1 MLSFRPSGDYV
12 GQMSNIAITNAIMR
26 NKLVELLHKQLVRKG
41 RADIEWINHP
51 KFGKVYNVKRY
62 DIKSPSKNPYNY
74 DSRDDLGLNQFF
86 MGQDPYKP
94 YNGDPKDGIYHD
106 KCYIR
111 RKELE
116 KKEVFNTD
124 NWTYDFFQNTNL
136 DLHMPYMIFPK
147 KPEFEVV
154 AKDGIYGLLS
164 GKYTY
169 KDYYKIINVSTENES
184 KENIVYAITILW
196 VEVDMYK
203 QSISS
208 NGSFVH
214 THVGK
219 SGAYVDYS
227 EIDKFVEFDRSNPDK
242 IEFDLTTAGTLFEG
256 RFTLDAVKYFPNSN
270 QKSLTQNGYFYIKS
284 SASPI
289 RLKRNANVYLTGVL
303 LKNPNYLFRIS
314 SIKYLF
320 FSDGSTFEYLRI
332 TKAGYKLPVEC
343 FFEAHLYDSSDMP
356 IQGSKVWLDS
366 WNNNFRLFVKEDKET
381 WQKIAAPV
389 IMIVGAI
396 VTVISAGSATGPYAA
411 AAGILLGVSMV
422 FTGVGMATGSKTA
435 SRWAKYTGIASAV
448 LGVGAII
455 SNMART
461 AAGYVAKSSASTLS
475 SQGACSVNGL
485 NTTASLYD
493 SFAINSASQ
502 AGVSVGVGGNPALA
516 SSVSPLVSS
525 NVTSIATASFA
536 AKSSS
541 LLSLAKDGFKSFNSV
556 KKIIGAFK
564 KSGEFRD
571 EDMPESSSD
580 ERHDAYSSEDEDV
593 SYSDEDVFYYKRR
606 FYELHK
612 EYDLGLEDG
621 TLMSLESEVLEKV

>member
-1 MLSFRPSGDYV
+1 MLNFRPSGDYV

-62 DIKSPSKNPYNY
+62 DIKSPSRNPYNY

-94 YNGDPKDGIYHD
+94 YRGNPKDGIYHD
-106 KCYIR
+106 KCLIYPKAIEES
-111 RKELE
+111 KVFNLE
-116 KKEVFNTD
+116 K
-124 NWTYDFFQNTNL
+124 WTYKFFKDVKL
-136 DLHMPYMIFPK
+136 FEYFPYVIF
-147 KPEFEVV
+147 
-154 AKDGIYGLLS
+154 AKHPNVELISNENIYGVLS
-164 GKYTY
+164 GKFTFMDFYAQEEYDIDSEPTY
-169 KDYYKIINVSTENES
+169 EYVT
-184 KENIVYAITILW
+184 TILN
-196 VEVDMYK
+196 VEVDLYK
-203 QSISS
+203 QSMDKMGNFNYSFYKKANAYIEYNNLSYFAKFDKTTTKRDGKFNIEWHDMLAIGILYYIS
-208 NGSFVH
+208 
-214 THVGK
+214 
-219 SGAYVDYS
+219 
-227 EIDKFVEFDRSNPDK
+227 
-242 IEFDLTTAGTLFEG
+242 
-256 RFTLDAVKYFPNSN
+256 NSN
-270 QKSLTQNGYFYIKS
+270 VNSLGNTFSINEDIDGLS
-284 SASPI
+284 
-289 RLKRNANVYLTGVL
+289 LKRDKNVYLTGY
-303 LKNPNYLFRIS
+303 KITKEPGQYTKEKIEYF
-314 SIKYLF
+314 Y
-320 FSDGSTFEYLRI
+320 FSDGSTF
-332 TKAGYKLPVEC
+332 GYIQKKLLGPRELFEC
-343 FFEAHLYDSSDMP
+343 LLYDGANAP
-356 IQGSKVWLDS
+356 LIGTKRWLDS
-366 WNNNFRLFVKEDKET
+366 WNNNFRLYVKEDKET
-381 WQKIAAPV
+381 WQVIATPV

-396 VTVISAGSATGPYAA
+396 VTVISAGSATGPYVAA
-411 AAGILLGVSMV
+411 TGILLGVSMV

-448 LGVGAII
+448 IGVGAII

-516 SSVSPLVSS
+516 SSASPLVSS
-525 NVTSIATASFA
+525 NVTSIAAASFT

-541 LLSLAKDGFKSFNSV
+541 FFGLLKDGFKSFNSV

-564 KSGEFRD
+564 NSGEFRD
-571 EDMPESSSD
+571 EDMPEGSND